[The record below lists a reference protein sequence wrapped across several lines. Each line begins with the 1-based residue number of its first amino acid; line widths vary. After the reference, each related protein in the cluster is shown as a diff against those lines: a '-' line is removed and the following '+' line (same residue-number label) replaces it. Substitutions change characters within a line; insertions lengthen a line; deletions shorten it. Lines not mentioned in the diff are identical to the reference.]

1 MADIKTNISIPNP
14 GSSDGRL
21 LPVARHYF
29 HMAWTFVYAAASQTF
44 TLQPWTSGTYNGQY
58 ARVQFFGGSGDDQ
71 GPGFD
76 AGYSDTIPDLT
87 NDSIVFTDARKGG
100 ALSSQYV
107 QLVQTIGLQLT
118 GHGRRLAAAST
129 TPEKGVNTVP
139 FGATGTYDP
148 LDEAL
153 CDPMFSAVIKGLE
166 CQLLPSN
173 QTSQCAAF
181 LGNCFLFASGTGLIN
196 SNVAGIGT
204 ADRRAS
210 YALGSDLLI
219 LPNPDNSNF
228 RPNRLLFSK
237 PEGVEPV
244 VVRDIPGAAPRAD
257 GEIFALD
264 VMCFVDSASVILG
277 IQSDKNDPS
286 TFVRTD
292 NPNKF
297 NSVQPAST
305 RDEDLLKCAQGWL

>member
-1 MADIKTNISIPNP
+1 MADIKTNISIPNAA
-14 GSSDGRL
+14 SSDGRL
-21 LPVARHYF
+21 LPVARHYY
-29 HMAWTFVYAAASQTF
+29 HMAWSFEYDAATQTF
-44 TLQPWTSGTYNGQY
+44 TLQPWTGGTYNGQY
-58 ARVQFFGGSGDDQ
+58 ARVIFEGGSGDDT
-71 GPGFD
+71 GTATNSGIRD
-76 AGYSDTIPDLT
+76 SIPDLT
-87 NDSIVFTDARKGG
+87 QDSIVFTDARKGG

-118 GHGRRLAAAST
+118 GHGRRLLPGSCVT
-129 TPEKGVNTVP
+129 VNGVDTVP
-139 FGATGTYDP
+139 FGATGAYDP

-153 CDPMFSAVIKGLE
+153 CDPMFSAIIKGLE

-181 LGNCFLFASGTGLIN
+181 LGNCFQFASGTGLIN
-196 SNVAGIGT
+196 SNVTGIGT
-204 ADRRAS
+204 ADRRGS

-237 PEGVEPV
+237 PVGIEPV

-257 GEIFALD
+257 GDIFVLD

-297 NSVQPAST
+297 NSIQPAST
-305 RDEDLLKCAQGWL
+305 RDEDLLNCMRSAL